1 MAERVDRTERKKKR
15 MRPFGLQN
23 LAGAA
28 RQPEFVLT
36 VPQAAQMMGVTEQA
50 LEDMRR
56 RGASPG
62 FLLLGRGANPTVLY
76 RETAVLDWRNG
87 TGSSRSPDI
96 GASTDH
102 RHDDV
107 SQPPPPRPAPREVL
121 GDVYIS
127 AVEVCRKIGGIGKST
142 LYLWIKKGI
151 FPPGTRVG
159 PRRTAWSTAI
169 VDQWLQKQAGA
180 VRAPA

>member
-1 MAERVDRTERKKKR
+1 
-15 MRPFGLQN
+15 MRPFGSQIM
-23 LAGAA
+23 AGAA
-28 RQPEFVLT
+28 RHPEFVVT
-36 VPQAAQMMGVTEQA
+36 APQAAQMMGVSDHV

-76 RETAVLDWRNG
+76 REATVLDWRNG
-87 TGSSRSPDI
+87 TRTGSPIVND
-96 GASTDH
+96 ADTEH
-102 RHDDV
+102 RDANV
-107 SQPPPPRPAPREVL
+107 GRPPQPRPAPREVL

-159 PRRTAWSTAI
+159 PRRTAWSTAT
-169 VDQWLQKQAGA
+169 VDQWLQKQAGGA
-180 VRAPA
+180 TAPA

>member
-1 MAERVDRTERKKKR
+1 
-15 MRPFGLQN
+15 MRPFGSQT
-23 LAGAA
+23 LAGIA
-28 RQPEFVLT
+28 RQPEFVVT
-36 VPQAAQMMGVTEQA
+36 AAQAAQMIGVTDQV

-76 RETAVLDWRNG
+76 REAAILDWRADS
-87 TGSSRSPDI
+87 GSGQSLELAG
-96 GASTDH
+96 GADR
-102 RHDDV
+102 RHADAV
-107 SQPPPPRPAPREVL
+107 QPSQPRPASKDVL

-151 FPPGTRVG
+151 FPPGTRIG
-159 PRRTAWSTAI
+159 PRRTAWSTAT
-169 VDQWLQKQAGA
+169 VDQWLQRQAGGG
-180 VRAPA
+180 RAPV